1 MKITDIEAIPITAD
15 VKPLGDPDGI
25 APYVTSGGRVESAE
39 RMLIRLE
46 TDTDVTG
53 WGEMMIEIDPL
64 AMKTLIE
71 REVAPRLI
79 GRDVWETESVVQ
91 NHRYF
96 YVDIASL
103 YGGVEMAMWD
113 AFGKHLQTPIHQ
125 LLGGKCSDTV
135 ETAYCVGILDV
146 EASRDHAQ
154 HAIDE
159 GYSVLKT
166 KGGRDWE
173 QDVERIVA
181 MDEAVDGELQ
191 FRIDP
196 NQAWSFDEAVRVGA
210 RLEDEGVYVQYLEQ
224 PNRIETYGA
233 YQRLRERLRQPIG
246 ANDDTYFAH
255 NLYHLVKNDAIDVG
269 IVDVVPSG
277 VTGLRQLAGVA
288 ADAGISLAHHCGF
301 DLGVK
306 TAAMLHTVASTDAFN
321 LPSDSVYYAWEDHII
336 GDPFTI
342 DAGALTVPDDPGL
355 GVTVDRSKVEE
366 LRLDV

>member
-1 MKITDIEAIPITAD
+1 MEIIDIEAIPIAAD
-15 VKPLGDPDGI
+15 VKPLGEPDGI
-25 APYVTSGGRVESAE
+25 APYVTSGGQVESAE
-39 RMLIRLE
+39 RMLIRLD
-46 TDTDVTG
+46 TDTGISG
-53 WGEMMIEIDPL
+53 WGEMMIEIDSL

-71 REVAPRLI
+71 REVAPRVI

-91 NHRYF
+91 DHRYF

-103 YGGVEMAMWD
+103 YGALEMAMWD
-113 AFGKHLQTPIHQ
+113 AFGKHLETPVHQ
-125 LLGGKCSDTV
+125 LFGGKGSDTV
-135 ETAYCVGILDV
+135 ETAYCVGILDP
-146 EASRDHAQ
+146 EESREHARYALDQ
-154 HAIDE
+154 
-159 GYSVLKT
+159 GYTVLKT

-173 QDVERIVA
+173 QDIERILA
-181 MDEAVDGELQ
+181 MDDETEGELE

-224 PNRIETYGA
+224 PIRIETYGA

-269 IVDVVPSG
+269 IVDIVPAG
-277 VTGLRQLAGVA
+277 MTGIRQLAGVA
-288 ADAGISLAHHCGF
+288 SDAGISLAHHCGF

-306 TAAMLHTVASTDAFN
+306 TAAMLHTVSSTDAFN

-336 GDPFTI
+336 EDPFTI
-342 DAGALTVPDDPGL
+342 DDGELVVPDSPGL
-355 GVTVDRSKVEE
+355 GVDVDRSRVDK
-366 LRLDV
+366 LRLDG